1 MQMKCPKC
9 GTTMIINKTLDTANY
24 IKRKLS
30 CKNCNHEAVT
40 YEFLAED
47 IPTGFFEKGT
57 RVLIG
62 DNDRNIVPAIF
73 LTSCNSLYPDI
84 AIDDDGELQGK
95 RIIPIAW
102 GVKEL

>member
-1 MQMKCPKC
+1 MKNVQ
-9 GTTMIINKTLDTANY
+9 TIDAVNY
-24 IKRKLS
+24 IKRKLK
-30 CKNCNHEAVT
+30 CDNCGRSAVT

-47 IPTGFFEKGT
+47 IPAGFIESGT
-57 RVLIG
+57 RVLIS
-62 DNDRNIVPAIF
+62 DNNKDIVPAVF
-73 LTSCNSLYPDI
+73 LTSCNSLYPYI